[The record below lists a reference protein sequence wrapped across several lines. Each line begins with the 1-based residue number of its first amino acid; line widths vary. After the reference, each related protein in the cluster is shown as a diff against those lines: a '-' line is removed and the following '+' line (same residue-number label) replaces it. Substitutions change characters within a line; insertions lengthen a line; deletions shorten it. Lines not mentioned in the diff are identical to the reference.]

1 MGQSGH
7 DQSLSLGT
15 QIPLGSFEDGLEPQT
30 TTAQKSL
37 IASIAAIYLPAMPVV
52 QTTGPSMGDPPR
64 CEKHDKEPAVQ
75 MFSIGKAAALDK
87 APSAFI
93 VLKNSFH
100 FHTSGIL
107 SHTCM

>member
-7 DQSLSLGT
+7 DQSLSLQT

-30 TTAQKSL
+30 TDAQKPL
-37 IASIAAIYLPAMPVV
+37 IASIAAIYLPAMPVM
-52 QTTGPSMGDPPR
+52 QTTGPSMGNPPR
-64 CEKHDKEPAVQ
+64 REKHDEEPAVQ
-75 MFSIGKAAALDK
+75 MLSIGKAAARNF

-100 FHTSGIL
+100 FHSFGIL